1 MSMAPRD
8 AKCSS
13 KRSNCAGQVELMQRM
28 SAWSSSRTHRFA
40 ACGTVGFDAVRT

>member
-28 SAWSSSRTHRFA
+28 SAWSSSRITGSAHAGQLGSMR
-40 ACGTVGFDAVRT
+40 